1 MKREMDPRPKP
12 SEGSFPAEIDLDRTD
27 ELPALDLRAHET
39 APHDRLSE
47 TWIQPGLSSLTE
59 AAADPAARTRA
70 EDPLQTAVANLREA
84 QELLAGRSARL
95 VEVENALDEARSERA
110 AVERRVAQLTEELA
124 AARAVAAQ
132 RDLERAGAEA
142 EARAAAERREA
153 QHQADLAAARA
164 AAGQREAELGGELE
178 RARAAAGQQA
188 SDLAEELAAAREVAE
203 QLRTRAAT
211 YFESLQTAERRR
223 ALFEGL
229 LSDLHEEIDAHQ
241 SGHERLTREL
251 AGRDTRAGELESDL
265 GERASRIADLDSQ
278 VATLGSALRQRDV
291 ELARLRAVE
300 TSLTA
305 RVEELTRVRGEA
317 EELAGA
323 LRAAQLEHSAH
334 LASIAAGEARAKQL
348 EDRMAE
354 QVEMRRTLQS
364 AAEAAVARA
373 HELEADVRAAE
384 ENIARLES
392 QLRGRDA
399 RVAELERANQQWRH
413 TLDEGHVVHGASGG
427 EQPRRQ
433 APPAEAAEGM
443 AASAPLEGATRL
455 LIRSDGQREVVHVLG
470 RKTTIGRTPEN
481 DLQIDVKYISRHHA
495 VILAGPAHT
504 IIEDLN
510 STNGVMVNGK
520 RITRQT
526 LNDGDLVTI
535 ARVEYRFALR
545 RGGEKR

>member
-1 MKREMDPRPKP
+1 MDPRPKLP
-12 SEGSFPAEIDLDRTD
+12 PEGSFPAGIDLDRTD
-27 ELPALDLRAHET
+27 ELPALDLKAHE
-39 APHDRLSE
+39 AAAHDRLSE

-59 AAADPAARTRA
+59 AAAEPAARTQGA

-84 QELLAGRSARL
+84 QELLAGRGARL
-95 VEVENALDEARSERA
+95 VEIENALDEARTERA
-110 AVERRVAQLTEELA
+110 AAERRVAQLTEELT
-124 AARAVAAQ
+124 AARAVVAQ
-132 RDLERAGAEA
+132 RDIERAGAEA

-153 QHQADLAAARA
+153 QHQTDLAAART
-164 AAGQREAELGGELE
+164 AAGQREAEVGAELE

-188 SDLAEELAAAREVAE
+188 SDLAEELAAAREAAE

-211 YFESLQTAERRR
+211 YFESLQSAERRR

-251 AGRDTRAGELESDL
+251 AGRDMRTGELESDL

-278 VATLGSALRQRDV
+278 VATLGTALRLRDV

-317 EELAGA
+317 EERAEA
-323 LRAAQLEHSAH
+323 LRAAQLEHSGH
-334 LASIAAGEARAKQL
+334 LASIAAGEARVKQL

-413 TLDEGHVVHGASGG
+413 TLDESHTVHGASGG
-427 EQPRRQ
+427 EQARRQ
-433 APPAEAAEGM
+433 APQTEAAEGK

-455 LIRSDGQREVVHVLG
+455 LIRSDGEREVVHVLG

-526 LNDGDLVTI
+526 LNDGDRVTI
-535 ARVEYRFALR
+535 ARAEYRFTVR
-545 RGGEKR
+545 RTGDKR

>member
-1 MKREMDPRPKP
+1 MDPRPKP
-12 SEGSFPAEIDLDRTD
+12 PEGSFPAGIDLDRTD
-27 ELPALDLRAHET
+27 ELPALDLRAHEA

-95 VEVENALDEARSERA
+95 VEIENALDEARGERA
-110 AVERRVAQLTEELA
+110 AVERRVAQLTEELT

-132 RDLERAGAEA
+132 RDIERAGAEA

-229 LSDLHEEIDAHQ
+229 LSDLHEEIDTHQ

-251 AGRDTRAGELESDL
+251 AGRDMRAGELESDL

-305 RVEELTRVRGEA
+305 RVEELSRVRGEA

-334 LASIAAGEARAKQL
+334 LASIAAGEARARQL

-427 EQPRRQ
+427 EPARRQ
-433 APPAEAAEGM
+433 APQTEAAEGM

-520 RITRQT
+520 RITRQA

-535 ARVEYRFALR
+535 ARAEYRFALR
-545 RGGEKR
+545 RSGEKR